1 MVWIWA
7 DCLDMFRYI
16 HLFHACSST
25 SSYLEKISRTVR
37 LALCSYLCILSWSL
51 VKLSFRCWR
60 CISEP
65 GWLRRG
71 WRGKHWRLF
80 RTSKLCV
87 SWFVLICLVSFF
99 CCLSYYGCTLVCKR
113 PAFPSRFDTIGVIV
127 HWFYLLFC
135 YSFAGFFH
143 FFLCFFFCFSLF
155 LFYLLF
161 LLLLPLPLF
170 CFGCW
175 LFFCSDCSAPCL
187 YLSFLSFLVIILVPA
202 AYCMRQT
209 YCMRLFKIA
218 AFSAL
223 FSLALFASD
232 GSEEGPQILLHSQ
245 LEWQTLRIHNS
256 HRDRATL
263 SRGLPEAAQLK
274 DFFCGISG
282 RCHESLLLLAA
293 PPAVAR
299 YWQGLESPITW
310 NFTVHYPSP
319 SSVFSQAGLLWLRYP
334 WGDRGQNIAVSI
346 ISIIRLDLLSTSL
359 FHHTFLLLPLF
370 RLIPL
375 GLKYSVRCSLWTR
388 QEWIHTILCA
398 SHRSEVCN
406 YL

>member
-143 FFLCFFFCFSLF
+143 FFLCFFFFFCFSL
-155 LFYLLF
+155 Y
-161 LLLLPLPLF
+161 P
-170 CFGCW
+170 
-175 LFFCSDCSAPCL
+175 
-187 YLSFLSFLVIILVPA
+187 
-202 AYCMRQT
+202 
-209 YCMRLFKIA
+209 
-218 AFSAL
+218 
-223 FSLALFASD
+223 
-232 GSEEGPQILLHSQ
+232 
-245 LEWQTLRIHNS
+245 
-256 HRDRATL
+256 
-263 SRGLPEAAQLK
+263 
-274 DFFCGISG
+274 
-282 RCHESLLLLAA
+282 LLLAVFA
-293 PPAVAR
+293 AVAAASVLFWLLAVLLFWLFCALSILVLLVISCHHSCSCGIL
-299 YWQGLESPITW
+299 YASDILYAFIQ
-310 NFTVHYPSP
+310 NC
-319 SSVFSQAGLLWLRYP
+319 SVFCPIFSCLVCFWRIWRRP
-334 WGDRGQNIAVSI
+334 PNFV
-346 ISIIRLDLLSTSL
+346 
-359 FHHTFLLLPLF
+359 TFPA
-370 RLIPL
+370 R
-375 GLKYSVRCSLWTR
+375 VTNT
-388 QEWIHTILCA
+388 EDT
-398 SHRSEVCN
+398 
-406 YL
+406 

>member
-1 MVWIWA
+1 MAWIWS

-25 SSYLEKISRTVR
+25 SSYLEKISRTAR
-37 LALCSYLCILSWSL
+37 LALCSHLCILSWSL

-60 CISEP
+60 CISEL

-135 YSFAGFFH
+135 YSFAGFFT
-143 FFLCFFFCFSLF
+143 FSCASSSSSSSSSTLLAVFADVAAASVLF
-155 LFYLLF
+155 
-161 LLLLPLPLF
+161 
-170 CFGCW
+170 W
-175 LFFCSDCSAPCL
+175 LFFCSVPCL
-187 YLSFLSFLVIILVPA
+187 SLSLFLSFLVIILVPA

-209 YCMRLFKIA
+209 YCMCLFKIA

-232 GSEEGPQILLHSQ
+232 GSEEEGPQVLPHSQ

-274 DFFCGISG
+274 DFFCGISA
-282 RCHESLLLLAA
+282 RCHESLLLLAETPSCFSKVLA
-293 PPAVAR
+293 GAGIANHMKLHSSLPLSFPA
-299 YWQGLESPITW
+299 
-310 NFTVHYPSP
+310 
-319 SSVFSQAGLLWLRYP
+319 FSQAGLLWLRYP
-334 WGDRGQNIAVSI
+334 WGHRGQNIAVSIISI

-359 FHHTFLLLPLF
+359 FHHTPFSFCLYFVSYP
-370 RLIPL
+370 
-375 GLKYSVRCSLWTR
+375 WTR

-398 SHRSEVCN
+398 SRRSEVCTPVITCN
-406 YL
+406 